1 MSGFFYARKEHIMSD
16 RNPMEAIDQDNYE
29 DPNPE
34 HPDYVVP
41 AKGIKP
47 LGGK

>member
-1 MSGFFYARKEHIMSD
+1 MSD
-16 RNPMEAIDQDNYE
+16 LNPMEAIDQEEYD

-34 HPDYVVP
+34 EATDPALPDYVEP
-41 AKGIKP
+41 ASGIKP

>member
-1 MSGFFYARKEHIMSD
+1 MPKD
-16 RNPMEAIDQDNYE
+16 LNPMEAIDQENYE

-34 HPDYVVP
+34 EVTDPGHPDYVAP

-47 LGGK
+47 LGAK

>member
-1 MSGFFYARKEHIMSD
+1 MSD
-16 RNPMEAIDQDNYE
+16 LNPMEAIDQEEYD

-34 HPDYVVP
+34 EIADQNHPDYVEP
-41 AKGIKP
+41 AAGIKP